1 MSAIHRVDDVASMDA
16 RRYFMLAGRLP
27 AYPGV
32 MQVRVQAVL
41 AENTPSAGPGVP
53 SAPPGPTV
61 GPTVPLELNT
71 AHRGDGRAYPPVFQN
86 LTPKGGGA

>member
-41 AENTPSAGPGVP
+41 AENTP
-53 SAPPGPTV
+53 
-61 GPTVPLELNT
+61 
-71 AHRGDGRAYPPVFQN
+71 
-86 LTPKGGGA
+86 